1 MQQIQVRFFAA
12 ARAAAKIDL
21 LWRESGTVAEILAQ
35 YSQENSELARVLPQ
49 CSFLIDGTV
58 CHDHQ
63 TQVPPGSQLDVL
75 PRFAGG

>member
-12 ARAAAKIDL
+12 ARAAAKNDF

-35 YSQENSELARVLPQ
+35 YSEENSELARVLPQ
-49 CSFLIDGTV
+49 CSFLIDGTI

-63 TQVPPGSQLDVL
+63 MQVLPGSQLDVL